1 MKWTRKAGRS
11 KNRMPES
18 PVPPSAHRASLLI
31 TGAAGGLGRLLGRN
45 FARSSSLTLLDRRPL
60 GFASSL
66 PFHQIDL
73 AIQSDLSVCLAGV
86 DTILHFAGI
95 PTARAPWE
103 DLLAANVLATRN
115 LLREALRLGCRRLIL
130 ASSVQV
136 MDGYPPG
143 TDITPDLPVWPAN
156 PYAVSKACAEAV
168 AARFARK
175 AGLSVISLRLGWV
188 LPWFDWRI
196 TPGSP
201 YLDRILT
208 EADFL
213 RVMRAAVDRASDAS
227 FEIHHALSDNRRKRL
242 NIDSAR
248 AALGYSP
255 RDDAYRIAPT
265 NFPGMVRS
273 AGISLRKRLAALRH
287 IPPKQEGSANAAD

>member
-1 MKWTRKAGRS
+1 
-11 KNRMPES
+11 MPEF
-18 PVPPSAHRASLLI
+18 PVPPSARRTSVLI

-45 FARSSSLTLLDRRPL
+45 FARSYSLSLLDCRPL
-60 GFASSL
+60 GFASPL

-73 AIQSDLSVCLAGV
+73 AVQPDLSAFLPGV
-86 DTILHFAGI
+86 ETILHFAGI
-95 PTARAPWE
+95 PTAQASWE
-103 DLLAANVLATRN
+103 DLLAANVLATQN
-115 LLREALRLGCRRLIL
+115 VLREALRLGCRRVIL

-136 MDGYPPG
+136 MDGYPAG
-143 TDITPDLPVWPAN
+143 TDITPDLPVWPVN

-168 AARFARK
+168 AARFGRK

-188 LPWFDWRI
+188 LPRFDWRI

-213 RVMRAAVDRASDAS
+213 RVVRAAVERGPDAS

-255 RDDAYRIAPT
+255 RDDSYKIAPR
-265 NFPGMVRS
+265 NIPGMVRS
-273 AGISLRKRLAALRH
+273 AGISLRKRMAALRRRSRG
-287 IPPKQEGSANAAD
+287 QEEHPHAAG